1 MILLVQN
8 IEPKVNQLDLER
20 LFFSYGEII
29 ETNMVYDF
37 ETWMPKGFAF
47 VEMKNSNEALQAM
60 HELNGINLNGRT
72 LIVKKAR
79 IVEHH

>member
-1 MILLVQN
+1 MILHVQN

-37 ETWMPKGFAF
+37 ETWRPKGFAF
-47 VEMKNSNEALQAM
+47 VEMKNTSEALQAM
-60 HELNGINLNGRT
+60 HELNGINLNGKP
-72 LIVKKAR
+72 LVVKKAR

>member
-29 ETNMVYDF
+29 GTNMVYDF

-47 VEMKNSNEALQAM
+47 VEMTNTSEALQAM
-60 HELNGINLNGRT
+60 HELNGINLNGKP
-72 LIVKKAR
+72 LVVKKAR

>member
-37 ETWMPKGFAF
+37 ETWMPKGFP
-47 VEMKNSNEALQAM
+47 SNGNA
-60 HELNGINLNGRT
+60 T
-72 LIVKKAR
+72 
-79 IVEHH
+79 